1 MQNEKSGKLDKFF
14 AGKGFYIVLAL
25 CVIVIGISAYSLV
38 KGADDT
44 GVGLDPGISA
54 ARQTE
59 RPEPSAEPPVSTEKP
74 QPVDAPSEDDVV
86 SAGTLTQD
94 DVWPEQV
101 TWRWPVS
108 GEIER
113 GYSVEALSYDVTM
126 ADWRTHDGVDILA
139 QQGEVVVA
147 AGDGEVVSV
156 TQDDLYG
163 TTVVIDHGSGIKT
176 QYSNLADTPTVSP
189 GDKVKGGDVIGSVG
203 KTAICEIGQGSH
215 MHFAM
220 SRDGAS
226 VDPTTYIP
234 ILKFEE
240 KQKNMLTIRAMSSII
255 PIARL
260 RNGGIAQL
268 ARACGS
274 YPQCPRFESRC
285 RYQKR
290 RRYFYLRLNFGPL
303 VKRLRHRPFTAVTW
317 VRFPY
322 GSPKRNSS
330 PLGGLFRF
338 A

>member
-1 MQNEKSGKLDKFF
+1 MQNEKSGRLDKFF

-25 CVIVIGISAYSLV
+25 CVIVIGISAYSLA
-38 KGADDT
+38 KGGDT
-44 GVGLDPGISA
+44 PTDSLNPGMSA
-54 ARQTE
+54 AQQTR
-59 RPEPSAEPPVSTEKP
+59 RPEPSEQLPVSTEAPKP
-74 QPVDAPSEDDVV
+74 AGAPNEEDVV

-163 TTVVIDHGSGIKT
+163 TTVVIDHGNGIKT
-176 QYSNLADTPTVSP
+176 TYSNLADTPTVAA

-203 KTAICEIGQGSH
+203 KTALCEIGQGSH

-226 VDPTTYIP
+226 VDPTAYLP
-234 ILKFEE
+234 I
-240 KQKNMLTIRAMSSII
+240 
-255 PIARL
+255 
-260 RNGGIAQL
+260 
-268 ARACGS
+268 
-274 YPQCPRFESRC
+274 
-285 RYQKR
+285 
-290 RRYFYLRLNFGPL
+290 
-303 VKRLRHRPFTAVTW
+303 
-317 VRFPY
+317 
-322 GSPKRNSS
+322 
-330 PLGGLFRF
+330 
-338 A
+338 